1 MYNEVKRKPTT
12 EKNAGLYIKL
22 GSINATVGVVG
33 KVLIKLAK
41 QQIAIN
47 T

>member
-22 GSINATVGVVG
+22 GSINATVAAASPHVG
-33 KVLIKLAK
+33 KSID
-41 QQIAIN
+41 
-47 T
+47 